1 MGPVAFVVVLVI
13 AVIISAQLAMMLDR
27 GNHTSIS

>member
-13 AVIISAQLAMMLDR
+13 AVIISQLAMMLAP
-27 GNHTSIS
+27 GNHTSNS